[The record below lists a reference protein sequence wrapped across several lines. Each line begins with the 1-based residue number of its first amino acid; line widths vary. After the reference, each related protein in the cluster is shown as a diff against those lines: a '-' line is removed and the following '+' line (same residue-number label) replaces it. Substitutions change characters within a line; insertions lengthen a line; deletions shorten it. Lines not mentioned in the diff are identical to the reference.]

1 MISVKFYASN
11 ASLVNVY
18 VTNPP
23 VCQILCQLR
32 FSLSKLYVS
41 NTSVRQMVYVSK
53 YSRGILLNFKSI
65 LDYLVH
71 ISFFFFH
78 LSNISEYNFDDN
90 IEYYGDI
97 ENNCVAN
104 IKNVKIRSF
113 FPCNSC
119 THVHHCLGVCIIL
132 YFLRLYDASSQSYT
146 IY

>member
-1 MISVKFYASN
+1 
-11 ASLVNVY
+11 
-18 VTNPP
+18 
-23 VCQILCQLR
+23 
-32 FSLSKLYVS
+32 
-41 NTSVRQMVYVSK
+41 MVYVSK

-119 THVHHCLGVCIIL
+119 THVNQKKVPLKRFLLFDLMGFIWLYYLEYVIYILLGEIVYGCHLLRCLYNTLFPPIV
-132 YFLRLYDASSQSYT
+132 
-146 IY
+146 